1 MKLKDITN
9 VEKFFAAIN
18 ECVDDVDLVG
28 PGVNIHLKSP
38 IAQMV
43 CASMLTNIK
52 GMEDLEITANNLYD
66 ALRLLNYVAE
76 TQ

>member
-1 MKLKDITN
+1 MKLKDVTN
-9 VEKFFAAIN
+9 VEKFFETIN

-43 CASMLTNIK
+43 CASIFTNNDINNEIKIVTYNSDDYNMILKLTNE
-52 GMEDLEITANNLYD
+52 ED
-66 ALRLLNYVAE
+66 
-76 TQ
+76 

>member
-1 MKLKDITN
+1 MKLKDVTDT
-9 VEKFFAAIN
+9 EKFFAAIN
-18 ECVDDVDLVG
+18 ECVDDVDLIG

-43 CASMLTNIK
+43 CANMLININ
-52 GMEDLEITANNLYD
+52 GMEELEITANNLYD
-66 ALRLLNYVAE
+66 ALRLLNYVSE

>member
-9 VEKFFAAIN
+9 VEKFFEAIN
-18 ECVDDVDLVG
+18 ECVGDVDLVG

-38 IAQMV
+38 IGQMV
-43 CASMLTNIK
+43 CANMLININ
-52 GMEDLEITANNLYD
+52 GMEELEITANNLYD

>member
-1 MKLKDITN
+1 MKLKDVINT
-9 VEKFFAAIN
+9 EKLFAAIN

-43 CASMLTNIK
+43 CANMLIDIN
-52 GMEDLEITANNLYD
+52 GMEELEITANNLYD